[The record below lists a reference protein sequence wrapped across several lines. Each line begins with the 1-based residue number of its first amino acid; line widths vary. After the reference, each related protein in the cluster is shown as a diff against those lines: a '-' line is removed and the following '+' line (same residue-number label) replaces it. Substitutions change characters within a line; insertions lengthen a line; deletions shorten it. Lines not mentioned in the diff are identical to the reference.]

1 MREKIKIKNERIE
14 FDEKFVY
21 LCADI
26 ELSDRTTKMWYRFP
40 KEYEAYVCVERA
52 DAFLTGLLY
61 YAMIYDYDLVIENP
75 ISERLLFQLSTY
87 YIPTLAGTTDFFH
100 EINIDAVAD
109 VRRISNEGA
118 VGTALSCGVDSFY
131 TILKSLEGNYKNYK
145 VTHVLF
151 TDIPATI
158 FSDQLR
164 VNWLNDNCKKTEKIA
179 RELNLKFILCET
191 NLNREFK
198 IKPFYSSSKIY
209 VANEGLAS
217 LQYCSSVFA
226 LQKLFHIYYLGSA
239 GYKLNEAKINASPY
253 DVLWHDF
260 FSMPNI
266 STENLIFYS
275 SGVEASRIE
284 KINYIAD
291 FSIVQKHLFAC
302 AMPLAQNCGRC
313 EKCTRTMAE
322 LYALKKLDKFEKV
335 YPVDEFKKQYTKRIA
350 VILSHRKKPFN
361 RDILKALI
369 DNGYRIPFLS
379 YPLSLGVQFEGWLR
393 EKLRDNMML
402 RNIYFKLKLDVKKYG
417 MSTKQLR
424 ENDLSLKR
432 GKDGK
437 K

>member
-75 ISERLLFQLSTY
+75 VSERLLFQLSTY

-158 FSDQLR
+158 FSL
-164 VNWLNDNCKKTEKIA
+164 
-179 RELNLKFILCET
+179 
-191 NLNREFK
+191 
-198 IKPFYSSSKIY
+198 
-209 VANEGLAS
+209 
-217 LQYCSSVFA
+217 
-226 LQKLFHIYYLGSA
+226 
-239 GYKLNEAKINASPY
+239 
-253 DVLWHDF
+253 F
-260 FSMPNI
+260 FSFSNI
-266 STENLIFYS
+266 
-275 SGVEASRIE
+275 
-284 KINYIAD
+284 
-291 FSIVQKHLFAC
+291 
-302 AMPLAQNCGRC
+302 
-313 EKCTRTMAE
+313 
-322 LYALKKLDKFEKV
+322 
-335 YPVDEFKKQYTKRIA
+335 
-350 VILSHRKKPFN
+350 
-361 RDILKALI
+361 
-369 DNGYRIPFLS
+369 
-379 YPLSLGVQFEGWLR
+379 
-393 EKLRDNMML
+393 
-402 RNIYFKLKLDVKKYG
+402 
-417 MSTKQLR
+417 
-424 ENDLSLKR
+424 
-432 GKDGK
+432 
-437 K
+437 